1 MRSLM
6 AMAFFAAAAFAIYPV
21 AASADPPPHDA
32 DPAGSAA
39 TYRVTVDPDLAG
51 TGIAVST
58 EGWVITT
65 ADLVRRC
72 PPAPA
77 RCGIWVDDAA
87 RRIWRTAELIAAD
100 PHTGLALLRTNAGL
114 PAAASLA
121 SRPARAGEP
130 VHAYTFDGND
140 RRFLPG
146 SVVAD
151 RTARLFGDPPASGR
165 VLVSTLEC
173 RAGTYG
179 TAIFAT
185 GDERLL
191 GVVVGVIDGQDGGTV
206 AIPGNA
212 VRAFF
217 ERNRALYERRA
228 RTAQAVH

>member
-1 MRSLM
+1 MRTLTALALSV
-6 AMAFFAAAAFAIYPV
+6 AAAFAFQPNV
-21 AASADPPPHDA
+21 AAADPPHDA

-39 TYRVTVDPDLAG
+39 TFRVTVDPDLAG
-51 TGIAVST
+51 TGIAVSR
-58 EGWVITT
+58 EGWVITA

-87 RRIWRTAELIAAD
+87 RRIWRTAEVIASD
-100 PHTGLALLRTNAGL
+100 PQTGLALLRTDGGL

-121 SRPARAGEP
+121 VRPARAGEP
-130 VHAYTFDGND
+130 VHAYAFEGND

-146 SVVAD
+146 NVVEN
-151 RTARLFGDPPASGR
+151 RTAALFGDPPASGR

-191 GVVVGVIDGQDGGTV
+191 GVVVGILDGDGGTV
-206 AIPGNA
+206 AIPGST

-217 ERNRALYERRA
+217 ERNRVLYERRT
-228 RTAQAVH
+228 RTARAVR

>member
-1 MRSLM
+1 MRPYK
-6 AMAFFAAAAFAIYPV
+6 AMAFFAAAAFSIFPI

-32 DPAGSAA
+32 DPSGSAA

-58 EGWVITT
+58 EGWVVTT

-87 RRIWRTAELIAAD
+87 RQIWRRAELIASD
-100 PHTGLALLRTNAGL
+100 PQTGLALLRTNAGL

-121 SRPARAGEP
+121 TRPAREGEP
-130 VHAYTFDGND
+130 VHAYAFDGNE

-146 SVVAD
+146 NVVAD
-151 RTARLFGDPPASGR
+151 RTVTLFGDPPASGR

-185 GDERLL
+185 GDDRLL
-191 GVVVGVIDGQDGGTV
+191 GVVVGILDGDRGGTV

-212 VRAFF
+212 VRTFF
-217 ERNRALYERRA
+217 ERNRALYERHA
-228 RTAQAVH
+228 RTAHAVR

>member
-1 MRSLM
+1 M

-21 AASADPPPHDA
+21 AASADPPHDA

-77 RCGIWVDDAA
+77 HCGIWVDDAA
-87 RRIWRTAELIAAD
+87 RQIWRRAELIASD
-100 PHTGLALLRTNAGL
+100 PQTCLALLHPNARL

-130 VHAYTFDGND
+130 VHAYAFDGND
-140 RRFLPG
+140 RLFLPG
-146 SVVAD
+146 NVVAD
-151 RTARLFGDPPASGR
+151 RPATLFGDPPASGR

-185 GDERLL
+185 ADGRLL
-191 GVVVGVIDGQDGGTV
+191 GVIVGIIDGQEGGTV
-206 AIPGNA
+206 AIPGGT
-212 VRAFF
+212 VRTFF